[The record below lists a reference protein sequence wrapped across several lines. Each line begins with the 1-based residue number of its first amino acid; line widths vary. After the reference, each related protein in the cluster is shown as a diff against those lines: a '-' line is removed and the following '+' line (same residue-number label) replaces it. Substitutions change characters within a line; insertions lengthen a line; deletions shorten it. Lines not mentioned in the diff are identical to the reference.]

1 MTDERNPVDQLV
13 ELLVYAPIGLL
24 YERDDVLPRLVTRGR
39 SQVQLARV
47 LGQLAVRQGQHAVEE
62 RVGEVL
68 APAGG
73 GLARIITDLG
83 SLVGL
88 APRSTDGDAA
98 PDQAP
103 TAVPT
108 GADDDEHGGPEVAD
122 TIDAPLPI
130 AGYDQLPART
140 IIPLL
145 ADLSRRQRQVVRQH
159 EETHRRRKTVLGQL
173 DLLDNVGN

>member
-47 LGQLAVRQGQHAVEE
+47 LGKLAVRQGQHAVEE

-88 APRSTDGDAA
+88 APRPSDGDAA

-108 GADDDEHGGPEVAD
+108 GADDEHGGPQVAD

-130 AGYDQLPART
+130 ADYDQLPART

-145 ADLSRRQRQVVRQH
+145 ADLSRSQRRVVRQH
-159 EETHRRRKTVLGQL
+159 EGTHRRRKTVLGQL

>member
-24 YERDDVLPRLVTRGR
+24 YERQDVLPRLVTRGR

-47 LGQLAVRQGQHAVEE
+47 FGQLAVRQGQHVVEE

-73 GLARIITDLG
+73 GLARILTDLG

-88 APRSTDGDAA
+88 APRPGDGDGAPEQALTAGAISA
-98 PDQAP
+98 PDGEP
-103 TAVPT
+103 
-108 GADDDEHGGPEVAD
+108 GGPEVAD

-145 ADLSRRQRQVVRQH
+145 GDLSRSQRRVVRQH

-173 DLLDNVGN
+173 DLLDNVGS